1 MALAEAE
8 AGAAGDEGRMAEAVA
23 ARWRGAAAWGAYLAP
38 PPRAGEWRAAEERA
52 ATMVRE
58 AGVAAFEAEEARGG
72 ILAAAGWKAAADRAV
87 DKLSAQLRMV
97 ADAVEWVVEE
107 WGTAEAERA
116 LWMEAEEAWAAEARE
131 VEEAREAERA
141 LWMAAEREGA
151 RDGVL
156 VRRLE
161 MEMALAE
168 VAAEV
173 LAGRFQPST
182 TTIHRGRQGLRE

>member
-1 MALAEAE
+1 
-8 AGAAGDEGRMAEAVA
+8 
-23 ARWRGAAAWGAYLAP
+23 
-38 PPRAGEWRAAEERA
+38 
-52 ATMVRE
+52 MVRE
-58 AGVAAFEAEEARGG
+58 AGVAAFEAEEAQGG

-116 LWMEAEEAWAAEARE
+116 LRMEAEEAWAAEARE

-141 LWMAAEREGA
+141 AE
-151 RDGVL
+151 V
-156 VRRLE
+156 
-161 MEMALAE
+161 E

-173 LAGRFQPST
+173 ALE
-182 TTIHRGRQGLRE
+182 HRRGGEHRDG

>member
-1 MALAEAE
+1 
-8 AGAAGDEGRMAEAVA
+8 
-23 ARWRGAAAWGAYLAP
+23 
-38 PPRAGEWRAAEERA
+38 
-52 ATMVRE
+52 MVRE

-87 DKLSAQLRMV
+87 DRLSAQLCMV

-141 LWMAAEREGA
+141 LRMAAEREGA
-151 RDGVL
+151 RDGIL

-161 MEMALAE
+161 MALAGVAAEVE

-173 LAGRFQPST
+173 ALE
-182 TTIHRGRQGLRE
+182 HRPGGEHRDG